1 MGEIIGY
8 TRVSTADQNTE
19 GHKASIE
26 AKYKVDHWF
35 QDEATSGA
43 TEAMKRPGFASL
55 VEYVRQGDTVIVPA
69 IDRLGRNTI
78 DVLTTVEA
86 LQAKGV
92 TVISQREGFDL
103 STSMGKMMLTM
114 LAGVAELE
122 RDNIRERQRVG
133 IDRAKAEGKSLG
145 RPVKADKAAV
155 ARWRWDN
162 EASISQTAT
171 RFSVSPSLVKQAC
184 AAHPK
189 QTAEG

>member
-1 MGEIIGY
+1 
-8 TRVSTADQNTE
+8 
-19 GHKASIE
+19 
-26 AKYKVDHWF
+26 
-35 QDEATSGA
+35 
-43 TEAMKRPGFASL
+43 
-55 VEYVRQGDTVIVPA
+55 
-69 IDRLGRNTI
+69 
-78 DVLTTVEA
+78 
-86 LQAKGV
+86 
-92 TVISQREGFDL
+92 
-103 STSMGKMMLTM
+103 MLTM